1 MILSSQKEEEKI
13 VNERN
18 TLQGKYSIKI
28 VILYN
33 LIEDIDSKKN
43 LNTELIFPQKLK
55 IISIRDT
62 NIISRSMLS
71 KIMKNLI

>member
-33 LIEDIDSKKN
+33 LIEEIDSKKN

-62 NIISRSMLS
+62 NIISRSILS
-71 KIMKNLI
+71 KIMKKLI

>member
-28 VILYN
+28 IILYN
-33 LIEDIDSKKN
+33 LIEEIDSKKN

-62 NIISRSMLS
+62 NIISRSILS
-71 KIMKNLI
+71 KIMKKLI

>member
-62 NIISRSMLS
+62 NIISRSILS
-71 KIMKNLI
+71 KIMKKLI